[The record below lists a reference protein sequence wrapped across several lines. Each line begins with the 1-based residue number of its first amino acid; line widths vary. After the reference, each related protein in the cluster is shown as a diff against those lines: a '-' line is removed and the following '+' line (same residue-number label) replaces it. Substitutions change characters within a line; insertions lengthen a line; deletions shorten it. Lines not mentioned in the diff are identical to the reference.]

1 VRASTIVMIGFAAVF
16 GLIAMFIA
24 QSWLSSQADEQRR
37 NLQAGQKP
45 TSTKTIVV
53 AKEPLR
59 FASELAADKLAEVPW
74 PADAV
79 PAGAFASIAELMKG
93 GTRLVL
99 SPIEINEPVL
109 TLKLTG
115 PGERATLSALV
126 QPGKKA
132 VTVRVNDVDGV
143 GGFVMPGDRVD
154 IVLTRQIDKGNATT
168 DVVLQNI
175 RVLAIDQSAD
185 VRSSKPLVAKAVT
198 VEVDLVEAQKLSLSS
213 SVGTLSLLLRKAGEQ
228 VAEGTRRITLDD
240 IFKNF
245 LPAAGS
251 AEQRAVTVAVTRGS
265 KREEYSVPK
274 EGTKEGTKANAVVG
288 LGAQTT
294 RQQ

>member
-1 VRASTIVMIGFAAVF
+1 MIGFAVVF

-24 QSWLSSQADEQRR
+24 QSWLSSQAEEQRR
-37 NLQAGQKP
+37 SLQAGNKP
-45 TSTKTIVV
+45 AVTKTIVV

-59 FASELAADKLAEVPW
+59 FASELAANKLAEVPW
-74 PADAV
+74 PVDAV
-79 PAGAFASIAELMKG
+79 PAGAFASIAEVMHG

-132 VTVRVNDVDGV
+132 VTVRVNDVEGV

-168 DVVLQNI
+168 DVVLQNV

-185 VRSSKPLVAKAVT
+185 VRAVKPSIAKAVT
-198 VEVDLVEAQKLSLSS
+198 IEVDIVEAQKLSLAA

-228 VAEGTRRITLDD
+228 VAEGTRRVTLDD
-240 IFKNF
+240 IFKNT
-245 LPAAGS
+245 LPGS
-251 AEQRAVTVAVTRGS
+251 GEKHITTVAVTRAS
-265 KREEYSVPK
+265 KRDEYTVPK
-274 EGTKEGTKANAVVG
+274 EAADADAFAGMGPRPAS
-288 LGAQTT
+288 
-294 RQQ
+294 QQ